1 MAYEHILYAKDAG
14 VATITLNRPERMNA
28 FSDVMIREWAEA
40 LTDAR
45 LDRDVRAVIVTGA
58 GRGFCAGADLKG
70 GMIGESPSRGES
82 SRSDAPPTPAE
93 RRNWLRDGVHVVPRA
108 VQLLDKPYI
117 AAVNG
122 AAVGAGMDMA
132 SMADIRIASEHAKF
146 AMSYV
151 KVGLVPGDGGCYFL
165 PRILGVA
172 KALEMIW
179 TGDFIDAQEA
189 LRLGYVSRVVPGE
202 ELMATATALARRLAE
217 GPAVAMQLAK
227 RLVYRGL
234 DASWHEAFEE
244 AGQAM
249 AIAQST
255 EDAREGPRAFVEA
268 RPPKFQGR

>member
-1 MAYEHILYAKDAG
+1 MTYEHITYAKDAG

-28 FSDVMIREWAEA
+28 FTDVMIREWAEA

-45 LDRDVRAVIVTGA
+45 LDREVRAVIVTGA

-70 GMIGESPSRGES
+70 GMIGEQP
-82 SRSDAPPTPAE
+82 RSDAAPSAAD
-93 RRNWLRDGVHVVPRA
+93 RRNWLRDGVHAVPRA
-108 VQLLDKPYI
+108 VQLLDKPYV

-172 KALEMIW
+172 KALELIW
-179 TGDFIDAQEA
+179 TGDFLSAEEA
-189 LRLGYVSRVVPGE
+189 LRLGYVSKVVPGD
-202 ELMATATALARRLAE
+202 ELMATATAFARRLAE

-234 DASWHEAFEE
+234 EASWHEAFEE

-249 AIAQST
+249 AIVQST
-255 EDAREGPRAFVEA
+255 EDSREGPRAFAES
-268 RPPKFQGR
+268 RPPRFVGR

>member
-1 MAYEHILYAKDAG
+1 MEQILYEKHEG

-28 FSDVMIREWAEA
+28 FTDVMITEWASA
-40 LTDAR
+40 LADAR
-45 LDRDVRAVIVTGA
+45 VDRAVRVVIVTGA
-58 GRGFCAGADLKG
+58 GRGFCAGADLRSG
-70 GMIGESPSRGES
+70 SGVGETARAEV
-82 SRSDAPPTPAE
+82 PPTAAD
-93 RRNWLRDGVHVVPRA
+93 RRNWLRDGVHAVPRA

-132 SMADIRIASEHAKF
+132 SMADIRIASESAKF

-165 PRILGVA
+165 PRIVGIA

-189 LRLGYVSRVVPGE
+189 LRLGYVSKVVPGDD
-202 ELMATATALARRLAE
+202 LMASATEFARRLAE

-227 RLVYRGL
+227 RLLYRGM
-234 DASWHEAFEE
+234 DASWNEAFEM

-249 AIAQST
+249 AIAQAT

-268 RPPKFQGR
+268 RPAKFVGR